1 MIHIIPS
8 QENDP
13 LAVELSALLGV
24 SVLPFDDPIDLV
36 FNEGTLAINLAGEDN
51 PYAEEIEQTN
61 TFDILDLAQI
71 VHMRNLP
78 QTTHSIA
85 QVARQVLG
93 EFWR

>member
-24 SVLPFDDPIDLV
+24 PVLPYDDPMDFV
-36 FNEGTLAINLAGEDN
+36 FNEGTLAINLAGDDN
-51 PYAEEIEQTN
+51 PYVEDIESTN
-61 TFDILDLAQI
+61 VFDILDLAQI

-78 QTTHSIA
+78 QTTHSYA
-85 QVARQVLG
+85 QAARQVLG
-93 EFWR
+93 EFYR